1 MQLTDYIP
9 TINTL
14 RNVID
19 IALVFI
25 IVYVVLKLLRGTRAV
40 PTVVGMVILALLY
53 WLAVAQ
59 ELSTLEFVL
68 RYAVGFIGIAIIVL
82 FQSEIRQALIYFANR
97 LRFPILKRQRGQFG
111 GSVYDEIVLAVTTL
125 ASEKTG
131 ALIVIERNIGLRNFI
146 DAGVQLDARLSY
158 DLLVT
163 IFNPST
169 PLHDGAVV
177 IQNERLAA
185 ASVFLPLTKN
195 PEISRELGTRHR
207 AAIGITEGSDA
218 ISLVVSEETGLITY
232 VEAGEVR
239 RNIETTQLRKLLLD
253 AMEIP
258 LIEPPRNA
266 QSDEGGGDR
275 ELRIENGELRME
287 NCKAKISPPASPS
300 NLDSSLM
307 SSEGKHRIAQLAML
321 HDVPS
326 QLDPVLLIL
335 NSQFSILN

>member
-1 MQLTDYIP
+1 MQLFEYIHA
-9 TINTL
+9 ISSV

-19 IALVFI
+19 IVLVFI

-40 PTVVGMVILALLY
+40 PTVVGMVLLGLLY
-53 WLAVAQ
+53 WLASVQ
-59 ELSTLEFVL
+59 GLSTLEFVL
-68 RYAVGFIGIAIIVL
+68 RYAVVYIGIAIIVL

-97 LRFPILKRQRGQFG
+97 FRFPMLRRQRGQFG
-111 GSVYDEIVLAVTTL
+111 GSVYDEVVLAVTTL

-169 PLHDGAVV
+169 PLHDGAVI

-195 PEISRELGTRHR
+195 PEISRDLGTRHR

-232 VEAGEVR
+232 VDAGNVR
-239 RNIETTQLRKLLLD
+239 RNLDPTTLRKLLLE
-253 AMEIP
+253 AMDIP
-258 LIEPPRNA
+258 LIERKKESA
-266 QSDEGGGDR
+266 
-275 ELRIENGELRME
+275 
-287 NCKAKISPPASPS
+287 KALKEADTEITI
-300 NLDSSLM
+300 
-307 SSEGKHRIAQLAML
+307 G
-321 HDVPS
+321 
-326 QLDPVLLIL
+326 
-335 NSQFSILN
+335 

>member
-1 MQLTDYIP
+1 MQFSDYIP
-9 TINTL
+9 TINSL
-14 RNVID
+14 RSVLD

-40 PTVVGMVILALLY
+40 PTTVGLVLLALLY

-59 ELSTLEFVL
+59 DLATLEFVL
-68 RYAVGFIGIAIIVL
+68 RYAVVYIGFAIIVL

-97 LRFPILKRQRGQFG
+97 LRFPVLRKQRGQFG
-111 GSVYDEIVLAVTTL
+111 GSVYDEIVLAATTL

-131 ALIVIERNIGLRNFI
+131 ALIVIERNVGLRNFV
-146 DAGVQLDARLSY
+146 DAGVQLDAAISY

-169 PLHDGAVV
+169 PLHDGAVI

-195 PEISRELGTRHR
+195 PGISRELGTRHR
-207 AAIGITEGSDA
+207 AAIGITEGTDA

-232 VEAGEVR
+232 VEAGNVR
-239 RNIETTQLRKLLLD
+239 RNIDTTELRKLLLD

-258 LIEPPRNA
+258 LIQKKREPTKTMKEA
-266 QSDEGGGDR
+266 ETEITIG
-275 ELRIENGELRME
+275 
-287 NCKAKISPPASPS
+287 
-300 NLDSSLM
+300 
-307 SSEGKHRIAQLAML
+307 
-321 HDVPS
+321 
-326 QLDPVLLIL
+326 
-335 NSQFSILN
+335 

>member
-1 MQLTDYIP
+1 MELTDIIP
-9 TINTL
+9 TMNSL

-19 IALVFI
+19 IALVFV
-25 IVYVVLKLLRGTRAV
+25 IVYVVLKLFRGTRAV

-53 WLAVAQ
+53 WFAVTQ

-97 LRFPILKRQRGQFG
+97 FRFPILKKQRGQFG
-111 GSVYDEIVLAVTTL
+111 GSVYDEIVLAAATL

-131 ALIVIERNIGLRNFI
+131 ALIVIERNVGIRNFI
-146 DAGVQLDARLSY
+146 DAGVQLDARISY
-158 DLLVT
+158 DLLVS

-177 IQNERLAA
+177 IQRERIAA

-232 VEAGEVR
+232 VEAGEVH
-239 RNIETTQLRKLLLD
+239 RNIETTQLRKLLLEALD
-253 AMEIP
+253 IP
-258 LIEPPRNA
+258 LIEPR
-266 QSDEGGGDR
+266 R
-275 ELRIENGELRME
+275 EP
-287 NCKAKISPPASPS
+287 AKIA
-300 NLDSSLM
+300 DA
-307 SSEGKHRIAQLAML
+307 ET
-321 HDVPS
+321 DVTTG
-326 QLDPVLLIL
+326 
-335 NSQFSILN
+335 

>member
-1 MQLTDYIP
+1 MQLFEYIHA
-9 TINTL
+9 ISSV

-19 IALVFI
+19 IVLVFI

-40 PTVVGMVILALLY
+40 PTVVGMVLLGMLY
-53 WLAVAQ
+53 WLASVQ
-59 ELSTLEFVL
+59 GLSTLEFVL
-68 RYAVGFIGIAIIVL
+68 RYAVVYIGIAIIVL

-97 LRFPILKRQRGQFG
+97 FRFPMLRRQRGQFG
-111 GSVYDEIVLAVTTL
+111 GSVYDEVVLAVTTL

-169 PLHDGAVV
+169 PLHDGAVI

-195 PEISRELGTRHR
+195 PEISRDLGTRHR

-232 VEAGEVR
+232 VDAGNVR
-239 RNIETTQLRKLLLD
+239 RNLDPTTLRKLLLE
-253 AMEIP
+253 AMDIP
-258 LIEPPRNA
+258 LIERKKESA
-266 QSDEGGGDR
+266 
-275 ELRIENGELRME
+275 
-287 NCKAKISPPASPS
+287 KALKEADTEITI
-300 NLDSSLM
+300 
-307 SSEGKHRIAQLAML
+307 G
-321 HDVPS
+321 
-326 QLDPVLLIL
+326 
-335 NSQFSILN
+335 

>member
-1 MQLTDYIP
+1 MQFTNYIP
-9 TINTL
+9 TLNTL
-14 RNVID
+14 RNVLD

-40 PTVVGMVILALLY
+40 PTVVGMLILALLY
-53 WLAVAQ
+53 WLAVVQ
-59 ELSTLEFVL
+59 DLSTLEFVL

-97 LRFPILKRQRGQFG
+97 FRFPILKRQRGQFG

-131 ALIVIERNIGLRNFI
+131 ALIVIERKVGLRNFI
-146 DAGVQLDARLSY
+146 DAGVQLDAKLSY

-163 IFNPST
+163 IFNPTT

-195 PEISRELGTRHR
+195 PEVSRELGTRHR

-218 ISLVVSEETGLITY
+218 ISIVVSEETGLITY

-239 RNIETTQLRKLLLD
+239 RNLDTTQLRKLLLD

-258 LIEPPRNA
+258 LIESHRAKNFA
-266 QSDEGGGDR
+266 A
-275 ELRIENGELRME
+275 ENTESTE
-287 NCKAKISPPASPS
+287 I
-300 NLDSSLM
+300 
-307 SSEGKHRIAQLAML
+307 I
-321 HDVPS
+321 
-326 QLDPVLLIL
+326 
-335 NSQFSILN
+335 

>member
-1 MQLTDYIP
+1 MQFPDYIP
-9 TINTL
+9 TINTA
-14 RNVID
+14 RNAID
-19 IALVFI
+19 IVLVFI

-40 PTVVGMVILALLY
+40 PTVVGLVLLGLLY
-53 WLAVAQ
+53 WLAVSQ
-59 ELSTLEFVL
+59 DLSTLEFVL
-68 RYAVGFIGIAIIVL
+68 RYAVLYVGFAIIVL

-97 LRFPILKRQRGQFG
+97 LRFPLLRRQRGQFG
-111 GSVYDEIVLAVTTL
+111 GSVYDEVVLALTTL

-169 PLHDGAVV
+169 PLHDGAVI

-195 PEISRELGTRHR
+195 PEISREMGTRHR

-232 VEAGEVR
+232 VEAGEIR
-239 RNIETTQLRKLLLD
+239 RNLDTNQLRKLLLA

-258 LIEPPRNA
+258 LVETK
-266 QSDEGGGDR
+266 R
-275 ELRIENGELRME
+275 EATKTMKETE
-287 NCKAKISPPASPS
+287 
-300 NLDSSLM
+300 
-307 SSEGKHRIAQLAML
+307 SEITVG
-321 HDVPS
+321 
-326 QLDPVLLIL
+326 
-335 NSQFSILN
+335 